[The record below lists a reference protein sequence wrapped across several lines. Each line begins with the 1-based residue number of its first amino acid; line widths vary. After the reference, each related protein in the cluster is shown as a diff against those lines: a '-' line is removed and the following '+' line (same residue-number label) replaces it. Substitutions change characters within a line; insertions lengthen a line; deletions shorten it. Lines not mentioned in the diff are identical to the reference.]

1 MTNSTITS
9 YNWPANSALFHG
21 VKGLIFLRG
30 YPESLA
36 FKVSYLY
43 RDIDRNL
50 QIENEQRLKEIVFN
64 RIRRN
69 YNNRIIEYKLNY
81 QKISEDFISKFK
93 IERFKLIKLDNFQNQ
108 TREESGIFQI
118 YPRTFVCRKCN
129 HYRFFKGT
137 ERLKAECERP
147 GCNGKYEQLSVLKF
161 CETCGKVEE
170 FYYRCG
176 NRSNHPSGSHESI
189 RLVRGIRDEI
199 ITWRFVCDVCGT
211 EIDFLNMHCIHKH
224 QDGTVITDKP
234 KSKFRPLTLREG
246 SIFTP
251 VVMNTIDLP
260 NTDNITLQDVEYALL
275 AISLGKFNSIKDQ
288 LESSNILKSINN
300 LKHLYD
306 NQENKKL
313 AFNMAKSMNPAITD
327 EDFEE
332 LWKSQN
338 KIDQIESAI
347 EEVKRSFNIEKID
360 LESFNNF
367 NALKGLFSDEKYITT
382 YEEFV
387 DKAHG
392 DREVKSENYN
402 FIKKKFKL
410 KEVSYLSKLK
420 LISSCIGIINGIN
433 RFYEKGF
440 VPHFEPIW
448 KNNKKKDEI
457 IAYSYPYET
466 EGILFEFNSN
476 EIVEWL
482 KKNGFSINL
491 SSGEFLLK
499 MDKDSNEYEAVYTL
513 LHTLAHLLLKK
524 SSLHTG
530 LDEQSCGEMIFP
542 NNCAILLFSTGNIN
556 IGGFGFIFENF
567 LYELFTESD
576 FELRKCI
583 YDPLCIKEK
592 GACFSCMY
600 LPEHVCH
607 NMNQSLDRG
616 VLVGNV
622 RSFKE
627 KFW

>member
-1 MTNSTITS
+1 MTNRTITS
-9 YNWPANSALFHG
+9 YDWTANSALFHG

-50 QIENEQRLKEIVFN
+50 QIENEQRLKETLFN

-69 YNNRIIEYKLNY
+69 YNNRILEYDLNY
-81 QKISEDFISKFK
+81 QKLSKDFTSKLK
-93 IERFKLIKLDNFQNQ
+93 IERFKLIKSEDSRNE

-118 YPRTFVCRKCN
+118 YPRTFVCGKCN
-129 HYRFFKGT
+129 QYRYFKGE

-170 FYYRCG
+170 FYYRCE
-176 NRSNHPSGSHESI
+176 NRNNHPAGSHESM
-189 RLVRGIRDEI
+189 RLVRKIRDEI
-199 ITWRFVCDVCGT
+199 INWRFVCDVCGI
-211 EIDFLNMHCIHKH
+211 ERDFLNMHCNHKLPN
-224 QDGTVITDKP
+224 GTVITDKP
-234 KSKFRPLTLREG
+234 KSKFKPLTLREG

-260 NTDNITLQDVEYALL
+260 NMDNIMLHDVEYVLF
-275 AISLGKFNSIKDQ
+275 AISLGKFDNIKDQ
-288 LESSNILKSINN
+288 LESPNILKSINN
-300 LKHLYD
+300 LRHLYND
-306 NQENKKL
+306 KENKKL
-313 AFNMAKSMNPAITD
+313 NFNLEKRTNPDLTED
-327 EDFEE
+327 DFE
-332 LWKSQN
+332 LVWKSKYN
-338 KIDQIESAI
+338 IDQIETVI
-347 EEVKRSFNIEKID
+347 EEVKRSFDIEKID
-360 LESFNNF
+360 IESFNNF
-367 NALKGLFSDEKYITT
+367 NALKGLFSAERNITT

-387 DKAHG
+387 GKAHG
-392 DREVKSENYN
+392 DSEVKSENYN

-420 LISSCIGIINGIN
+420 LISSCIGIINGTN
-433 RFYEKGF
+433 RFYEKEF

-448 KNNKKKDEI
+448 KNISKKEEMLT
-457 IAYSYPYET
+457 YSYPYET
-466 EGILFEFNSN
+466 EGILFEFDKNA
-476 EIVEWL
+476 IVEWL
-482 KKNGFSINL
+482 KKNGISITS

-499 MDKDSNEYEAVYTL
+499 MDKDCNEYDAVYTL
-513 LHTLAHLLLKK
+513 LHTLTHILLKK

-542 NNCAILLFSTGNIN
+542 NNCAILLFSTSNIN
-556 IGGFGFIFENF
+556 IGGFGFIFENY
-567 LYELFTESD
+567 LYELFTEAD

-592 GACFSCMY
+592 GACFSCLY

-607 NMNQSLDRG
+607 NMNQRLDRG